1 MTRRM
6 LINANHQEE
15 CRIAIADDSQ
25 LLELEVESA
34 ASQQLKG
41 NVYKAS
47 ITRIEPSLQAAFLD
61 IGSKRNGFLQIND
74 IHPAYFRNWPPEEV
88 KGRPARPSIQDVL
101 SAGQNLIVQVVKDER
116 EAKGAT
122 LTTNLSIPGRFLVLM
137 IGSQRGGVSRK
148 ISDAGQRSRLR
159 QAVQNLKVPPGMS
172 VIVRTAGID
181 KSGSELQGDLDNLL
195 NNWRE
200 VVTKSLDN
208 PPTPCPLLTESNLAI
223 RTVRDFLTSDIDEIL
238 VDEKEVFSNVED
250 FVQKNVPSF
259 KDKIKFYQEDR
270 PLFSNFML
278 DNQIEAID
286 SPEVTLPSGGS
297 IVIDTTEAVVAV
309 DVNSGRSTGQADVEE
324 TAFAT
329 NKEAA
334 KTIATQLRLRD
345 LGGLVVIDF
354 IDMLDKRHRLV
365 VEKTLKEALKKDKA
379 KVEMSRISKFGLL
392 EMSRQRLKTS
402 LASQRYSV
410 CPYCDGRG
418 RVKTSKSAA
427 LEAFRKIESTAFAG
441 GIEKIS
447 VRMNPSAAFFL
458 LNEKRSEIVSIEQ
471 QAKVK
476 IMVFPHSGLRQ
487 HEYEL
492 ELDSGSSESK
502 SASSSMGR
510 TRRGDRQRSS
520 GRRRSSRKGNRRNNP
535 EEKRQKP
542 KGAGRRGNRRGSNV
556 RSKDDQNK
564 SDARADDQKKNSK
577 DSPKPDSKSDTGKGT
592 APESPPPSE

>member
-25 LLELEVESA
+25 LLELEVENA
-34 ASQQLKG
+34 ARQQLKG
-41 NVYKAS
+41 NLYKAS

-74 IHPAYFRNWPPEEV
+74 IHPAYFKNWPPESK
-88 KGRPARPSIQDVL
+88 KGRPSRPSIQDVL

-148 ISDAGQRSRLR
+148 ISDAGQRTRLR

-181 KSGSELQGDLDNLL
+181 KSGPELQGDLDNLL
-195 NNWRE
+195 NIWRE
-200 VVTKSLDN
+200 VVTRSLEN
-208 PPTPCPLLTESNLAI
+208 PPTPCPLFTESNLAI
-223 RTVRDFLTSDIDEIL
+223 RTVRDFLTSDIEEIL
-238 VDEKEVFSNVED
+238 IDEKEVFNNVEE

-259 KDKIKFYQEDR
+259 KDKIQFYQEDR

-309 DVNSGRSTGQADVEE
+309 DVNSGRSTGQSDVEE

-365 VEKTLKEALKKDKA
+365 VEKTLKEALKRDKA

-402 LASQRYSV
+402 LASQRYTT
-410 CPYCDGRG
+410 CHYCDGRG
-418 RVKTSKSAA
+418 RIKTSKSAA

-441 GIEKIS
+441 GIEKINL
-447 VRMNPSAAFFL
+447 RMSPSGAFFL
-458 LNEKRSEIVSIEQ
+458 LNEKRSEIVAIEQ
-471 QAKVK
+471 QTNVK
-476 IMVFPHSGLRQ
+476 IMVFPHSGLKQ

-492 ELDSGSSESK
+492 ELDSGAAEPRSDSGQRNK
-502 SASSSMGR
+502 
-510 TRRGDRQRSS
+510 RGDRPRSS
-520 GRRRSSRKGNRRNNP
+520 GRKRSSRRGGNRRNNS
-535 EEKRQKP
+535 EEKKQRSRSS
-542 KGAGRRGNRRGSNV
+542 GRRGNRRGNSGKAKETSGNE
-556 RSKDDQNK
+556 SKPEQKNKPEKEVNK
-564 SDARADDQKKNSK
+564 SDSK
-577 DSPKPDSKSDTGKGT
+577 PAANPPAESQ
-592 APESPPPSE
+592 APRSE